1 MTNTQLVEIQP
12 HELKFTFEVKKQSSC
27 AVHLANITDQYV
39 AFKVK
44 TTSPKKYCVRP
55 NIGVIKPKS
64 TYDFTV
70 TMQAQ
75 RTLPSDMPC
84 KDKFLIQSTVVPF
97 GTNEEEITPSMFNKD
112 NRKSIEECKLRV
124 VLVSPPNS
132 PVLQPA
138 NGVSKQGAPIETSM
152 QQENFPSG
160 VENLPPAQTVGKNNK
175 DIKFEEETE
184 EPRLGKI
191 VDLGLNFAK
200 NTESDTDEVVENSKG
215 ADFVAEEEE
224 PNLAKTVE
232 DVKLNSPKNR
242 ESNINEVVKSRHLN
256 METTKLTLSKDVE
269 EELKSVEDAKLNSPK
284 NGKSNTD
291 ELVKPRHL
299 NMETTKLSLSKDVEE
314 LKSKINSLDSQ
325 LIEAECIIAKFKEEK
340 RSTIKDMETLKQELA
355 LLRTKSV
362 GRKAQVG
369 FPPLFLC
376 MVAFIC
382 FTIGYLLRA

>member
-160 VENLPPAQTVGKNNK
+160 VENLPPAQT
-175 DIKFEEETE
+175 
-184 EPRLGKI
+184 
-191 VDLGLNFAK
+191 
-200 NTESDTDEVVENSKG
+200 VVENSKG